1 VRTWRGVLVL
11 IIGVYLG
18 ALAFTALSSWY
29 YMYSG
34 LYLEMEMGPQMFVVF
49 SPILATP
56 IVIIVLLI
64 HIPMS
69 RYFNY
74 DRYWKWFLAGISYS
88 SVFLAIISLW
98 LLMVPIVLNPFSLKF
113 IARQR

>member
-1 VRTWRGVLVL
+1 M
-11 IIGVYLG
+11 G
-18 ALAFTALSSWY
+18 AIAFSAVSAWY

-34 LYLEMEMGPQMFVVF
+34 LYREMEMGPQMFVVF

-56 IVIIVLLI
+56 IVIIALLI
-64 HIPMS
+64 HIPLS
-69 RYFNY
+69 RYFNF